1 MKTFQHLSLFA
12 SCAVL
17 TFFASSAQAML
28 TDADQQYAAVSST
41 ENIPG
46 APVYNYDA
54 YDISSDPDAK
64 NITANFSKQDD
75 AALEI
80 GQSTS
85 SPIPMTDFSFDY
97 YGDTFQNVKVS
108 TNGYLVFGESSA
120 HYYNSEELPSIEEP
134 NGVVAG
140 LWTDLDLG
148 EGGEVYVKYD
158 SVQQRTII
166 QYDAVAT
173 ISQPY
178 HTYSFLYV
186 LDGTT
191 GEIEV
196 HYKDINV
203 YGGESQSVG
212 LEDMEGVHGISIA
225 YRIGD
230 EANVVIKSLEKTA
243 LVFSPD
249 FDRDGVFAFQ
259 DCDDRD
265 SAITL
270 GEEYGPDVDG
280 DGYYGAETMNACFQ
294 PDGYTLVYG
303 KNVDPDDTDANNPVL
318 FTAQASGIASITPS
332 ENGQG
337 QYDITYV
344 NNVIETRT
352 AFPKYT
358 GSKKVKVKH
367 LKKRNV
373 YVVTHPQFRSMIALS
388 GTTAEKIDSV
398 KLSKKSFAKGRVHSV
413 SFAQN
418 GKKKRAFA
426 VQMRNKNTSR
436 IVLVLQKKKSSGE
449 VFGKKTSQK
458 WKGKDRLIQVK
469 KAVKLK
475 KRAGLRGRVASI
487 KTKNGTQEY
496 QLLLSQWKLENLNLQ

>member
-1 MKTFQHLSLFA
+1 M
-12 SCAVL
+12 
-17 TFFASSAQAML
+17 
-28 TDADQQYAAVSST
+28 
-41 ENIPG
+41 
-46 APVYNYDA
+46 YNYDA
-54 YDISSDPDAK
+54 YDISSDPDAT
-64 NITANFSKQDD
+64 NITANFSEQDD
-75 AALEI
+75 ADLKI
-80 GQSTS
+80 GRSSS

-97 YGDTFQNVKVS
+97 YGDTFLNVKVS
-108 TNGYLVFGESSA
+108 TNGYLVFGESYADEYTSQ
-120 HYYNSEELPSIEEP
+120 HLPSTKEP

-140 LWTDLDLG
+140 LWTDLDL
-148 EGGEVYVKYD
+148 EDGGQIYVKYD
-158 SVQQRTII
+158 PTQQRTII
-166 QYDAVAT
+166 QYDAVAS
-173 ISQPY
+173 IGEPDY
-178 HTYSFLYV
+178 TYSFLYV
-186 LDGTT
+186 LDGTS

-196 HYKDINV
+196 HYKDINTELS
-203 YGGESQSVG
+203 YDQSVG
-212 LEDMEGVHGISIA
+212 LEDMEGVRGISVA
-225 YRIGD
+225 YRVGD
-230 EANVVIKSLEKTA
+230 DADVIEPLEKTA

-318 FTAQASGIASITPS
+318 FTAQASGIASITAS

-398 KLSKKSFAKGRVHSV
+398 KLSKKGFGKGRVHSV